1 MAPRNDLRQKVLKA
15 GLTLIEEGGLDRL
28 SMREAA
34 RKAGVSHQAP
44 YHHFGDRE
52 AILAAIATQGF
63 AMLHEELERSL
74 EKIAASR
81 NGAIE
86 AVARGYVNFALR
98 HPGYFRV
105 MFRSDAVP
113 IAKYPEALKNADA
126 AFGALVQ
133 VINKSFAGEP
143 SEVRLN
149 LAYGCWAFAHGLA
162 TLLLDGPLIRRAGT
176 PKKRQAKIAARV
188 IRVFVAHWDQAT
200 PR

>member
-1 MAPRNDLRQKVLKA
+1 
-15 GLTLIEEGGLDRL
+15 
-28 SMREAA
+28 
-34 RKAGVSHQAP
+34 
-44 YHHFGDRE
+44 
-52 AILAAIATQGF
+52 
-63 AMLHEELERSL
+63 
-74 EKIAASR
+74 
-81 NGAIE
+81 
-86 AVARGYVNFALR
+86 VARGYVNFALR